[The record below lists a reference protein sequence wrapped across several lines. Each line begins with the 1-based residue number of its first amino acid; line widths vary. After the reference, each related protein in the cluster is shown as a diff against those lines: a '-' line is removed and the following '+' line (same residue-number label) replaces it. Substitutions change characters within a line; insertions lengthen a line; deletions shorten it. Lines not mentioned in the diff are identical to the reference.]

1 MLNARRHVT
10 LTVALSVLAVFVV
23 YLPITAVSVA
33 LVRIGADTGAST
45 SGLQWVS
52 DAYII
57 PMTALILSA
66 GVFGDIHGRK
76 RVYLIGM
83 AMTALGATVA
93 ALAGLLSGSNA
104 LHALW
109 AGQAIMGAGGGML
122 LPTTLALIAHA
133 VPDFKER
140 SRFIALWA
148 TGLVLGLALGPLL
161 SGAILEG
168 LGWGWIFVP
177 VALAA
182 VGATIAAARTL
193 PESSSPEGRHLDW
206 PGQFTATIAIVAS
219 IFGVIEGGSAGW
231 TSPQALIG
239 LILGGIAFAAFVAVE
254 LRVPSPAMRL
264 SLFRSPTFAA
274 TSAAAPA
281 ALFALVGAIFVL
293 SLFFGRVQGLSPLEI
308 GVRLL
313 FLNGVTVLVNPL
325 VGRLMTRVRP
335 MVVLTAG
342 MVVIAVMLVV
352 LSGLDASTGLGTIA
366 WQLAILGAADA
377 LVLSAIP
384 LAAITSVP
392 HELAGMAS
400 TTNTVLRQYGGAL
413 GPAVLGVIV
422 AGGSSFT
429 DGMHTALIA
438 SAVVVAVVAAGCAAT
453 ALRSAR

>member
-1 MLNARRHVT
+1 MLTDRRSVT

-57 PMTALILSA
+57 PMTAVILSA

-76 RVYLIGM
+76 RVYLIGTVT
-83 AMTALGATVA
+83 TALGATVA
-93 ALAGLLSGSNA
+93 ALAGTLSGTSA

-109 AGQAIMGAGGGML
+109 VGQAIMGAGGGML
-122 LPTTLALIAHA
+122 LPTTLALIGHA
-133 VPDFKER
+133 VPDFRER
-140 SRFIALWA
+140 SRFIAMWA
-148 TGLVLGLALGPLL
+148 TGLVLGLAVGPIM
-161 SGAILEG
+161 SGLILEG

-177 VALAA
+177 VAVAA
-182 VGATIAAARTL
+182 VGATIVAARTL
-193 PESSSPEGRHLDW
+193 PESSAPEGRHLDW
-206 PGQFTATIAIVAS
+206 PGQFTATIAIAAS
-219 IFGVIEGGSAGW
+219 IFGVIEGGGQGW
-231 TSPQALIG
+231 TSAPALIG
-239 LILGGIAFAAFVAVE
+239 LIVGALAFVAFVVVE

-274 TSAAAPA
+274 TSVAAPA
-281 ALFALVGAIFVL
+281 ALFAVVGAIFVL
-293 SLFFGRVQGLSPLEI
+293 SLFFGRVQGLSPLGI
-308 GVRLL
+308 GARLL

-335 MVVLTAG
+335 MIVLTAG
-342 MVVIAVMLVV
+342 LVV
-352 LSGLDASTGLGTIA
+352 VAIGLVLISGLDADSGLASIA
-366 WQLAILGAADA
+366 WRLAVIGVADA
-377 LVLSAIP
+377 CVLSAIP
-384 LAAITSVP
+384 LAAISSVP

-422 AGGSSFT
+422 AGGATFT
-429 DGMHTALIA
+429 DGMQSALVVAAI
-438 SAVVVAVVAAGCAAT
+438 VVAVTAAGCAAT
-453 ALRSAR
+453 AARSSR